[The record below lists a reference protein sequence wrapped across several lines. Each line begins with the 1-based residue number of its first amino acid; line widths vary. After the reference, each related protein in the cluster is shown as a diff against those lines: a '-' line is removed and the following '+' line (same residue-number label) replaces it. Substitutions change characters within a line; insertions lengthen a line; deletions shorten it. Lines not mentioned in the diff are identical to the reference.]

1 MCGRMYGRVCVF
13 FRAKTDTFFVCFFLC
28 SSSKVLRLE
37 VQPAPESESL
47 PDPQRVDEFADAEEG
62 VEDFLGDAD
71 EGAEDD
77 ADDQPEV
84 FNPPETLSPQSRP
97 SLTQ

>member
-1 MCGRMYGRVCVF
+1 VF
-13 FRAKTDTFFVCFFLC
+13 FRAKTDTFSYVFIY
-28 SSSKVLRLE
+28 SSSKVARVE

-47 PDPQRVDEFADAEEG
+47 PDPQRVDEFADADEG
-62 VEDFLGDAD
+62 GEDFLRDAD

-77 ADDQPEV
+77 ADDQPQV
-84 FNPPETLSPQSRP
+84 PKSPETLSPQSRP